1 MKFWL
6 IKPECT
12 ITLETDEPDFWKTH
26 AAALEAMGITDL
38 GPVVDETHSK
48 EIARIALRQ
57 YRASAQAVAASG
69 GNLGK
74 KSKGR
79 K

>member
-26 AAALEAMGITDL
+26 AAALEAMGIKDL
-38 GPVVDETHSK
+38 GPVVDSEHA
-48 EIARIALRQ
+48 ARIAK
-57 YRASAQAVAASG
+57 RARMHYEDSVAQAAASG
-69 GNLGK
+69 GNSGK